1 MSILKNLNQG
11 LQKRIAEGSLRN
23 LSVKKNLVDF
33 CSNDYLGFARSREL
47 DEAITNSPYYG
58 NGGIG
63 STGSRLISGNSAFAE
78 DLENYIA
85 KFHKAEAGLI
95 FNSGYDA
102 NVGLFSCIAKKGDT
116 ILYDALIHA
125 SVHDGMRMGIA
136 YTHAFRHN
144 DVSHLEEK
152 LKTAQ
157 GNIFIAVESVY
168 SMDGDEA
175 PLKEMAAL
183 AEKYNA
189 ALLVDEAH
197 ATGVYGEKG
206 EGKVVELG
214 LQDKVLARIHTFGKA
229 LGCHG
234 GIVIGDGVLRNYL
247 INFAR
252 SFIYTTALPMHSLIA
267 VKCAYELL
275 QTDYY
280 KQQKQKL
287 EKNVEHFK
295 SLLLACIDN
304 YQIVPYPKGE
314 GLDEG
319 IKAINFVASSSP
331 IQAIIIEGNENVK
344 SLALSI
350 QQKGY
355 DARAIVG
362 PTVPKGKE
370 RIRICLHSFNS
381 EKEIKELVTLLYCQ

>member
-1 MSILKNLNQG
+1 MSILSNLNHR
-11 LQKRIAEGSLRN
+11 LQKRISEGSLRN
-23 LSVKKNLVDF
+23 LSVKNNLIDF

-63 STGSRLISGNSAFAE
+63 STGSRLISGNPSFAE

-102 NVGLFSCIAKKGDT
+102 NVGLFSSIAKKGDT
-116 ILYDALIHA
+116 ILYDELIHA

-144 DVSHLEEK
+144 DITHLEEK

-157 GNIFIAVESVY
+157 GSIFIAVESIY

-183 AEKYNA
+183 AEKYSA

-197 ATGVYGEKG
+197 ATGIYGEKG

-214 LQDKVLARIHTFGKA
+214 LQDKVFARIHTFGKA

-234 GIVIGDGVLRNYL
+234 GIVIGDEMLRNYL

-252 SFIYTTALPMHSLIA
+252 SFIYTTALPMHSLITI
-267 VKCAYELL
+267 KCAYELL

-280 KQQKQKL
+280 KQHKQKL
-287 EKNVEHFK
+287 QRNIELFK
-295 SLLLACIDN
+295 RLLLSSADN
-304 YQIVPYPKGE
+304 YQIVPSPLGE
-314 GLDEG
+314 GQDEG
-319 IKAINFVASSSP
+319 IKAINFIVSSSP
-331 IQAIIIEGNENVK
+331 IQAIIIEGNEKVK

-350 QQKGY
+350 QEKGY
-355 DARAIVG
+355 DARAILS

-381 EKEIKELVTLLYCQ
+381 EKEIKELVALIHL